1 MRDRTKLIILLVIV
15 LLAAAAFVFVGA
27 GGDWDYV
34 VPRRMRKVLAMVFT
48 GTAIAFSS
56 VIFQTISFNRILTPG
71 IMGFDAVYLFIQTV
85 IVYAW
90 GSGTLMMTN
99 QRANFAF
106 STIGLMLFVA
116 LLYQVVLKRRGNV
129 FFFMLVGVIMG
140 ALFRSLS
147 TFMQML
153 IDPNEFAVVQD
164 KMFASFNNIPYQ
176 LLTVSAVVIVL
187 VVIISAPKLKYLDV
201 VLLGRSHAV
210 NLGVNYDKLAIFVMF
225 IVTLMV
231 AVSTA
236 LVGPITFMGVLVS
249 NLAYELCRSYK
260 HKVVI
265 TAAVLIA
272 ILALVGGQFLIE
284 RVFYFNTTISVI
296 INFAGGI
303 YFMYLLLRGNLNVK
317 N

>member
-1 MRDRTKLIILLVIV
+1 MRDRTKLLILLAIV

-27 GGDWDYV
+27 GNDWDYV
-34 VPRRMRKVLAMVFT
+34 LPRRIRKVLAMVFT

-71 IMGFDAVYLFIQTV
+71 IMGFDAVYLFIQTI

-90 GSGTLMMTN
+90 GSGTLIMTN
-99 QRANFAF
+99 QRFNFAF
-106 STIGLMLFVA
+106 STIGLIIFVA
-116 LLYQVVLKRRGNV
+116 VLYQAVLKRRGNV
-129 FFFMLVGVIMG
+129 FFFMLVGVVMG

-164 KMFASFNNIPYQ
+164 KMFASFNNIPFQ
-176 LLTVSAVVIVL
+176 LLTVAGIVIAL
-187 VVIISAPKLKYLDV
+187 VVIASIRQLKYLDV
-201 VLLGRSHAV
+201 LLLGRSHAV
-210 NLGVNYDKLAIFVMF
+210 NLGINSDRLSIFVMLA
-225 IVTLMV
+225 VTLLV

-260 HKVVI
+260 HKIVI

-272 ILALVGGQFLIE
+272 ILTLVGGQFLIE
-284 RVFYFNTTISVI
+284 RVLYFNTTISVI

>member
-1 MRDRTKLIILLVIV
+1 MRDRTKLLILLAIV

-27 GGDWDYV
+27 DNDWEYV
-34 VPRRMRKVLAMVFT
+34 LPRRMRKVLAMVFT

-71 IMGFDAVYLFIQTV
+71 IMGFDAVYLFIQTT
-85 IVYAW
+85 IVYVW

-99 QRANFAF
+99 QRFNFAF
-106 STIGLMLFVA
+106 STIGLIIFVA
-116 LLYQVVLKRRGNV
+116 VLYQAVLKRRGNV
-129 FFFMLVGVIMG
+129 FFFMLVGVVMG

-176 LLTVSAVVIVL
+176 LLTVSGVIIIL
-187 VVIISAPKLKYLDV
+187 VVIASIRQLKYLDV
-201 VLLGRSHAV
+201 LLLGRSHAV
-210 NLGVNYDKLAIFVMF
+210 NLGVNSDRLAIFVMLA
-225 IVTLMV
+225 VTLLV

-260 HKVVI
+260 HKIVI

-272 ILALVGGQFLIE
+272 VLTLVGGQLLIE
-284 RVFYFNTTISVI
+284 RVLYFNTTISVI